1 MTMFKQPCLIKKNT
15 KTLRSKLEK
24 MGYQYAP
31 LRSQRSTYDNLK
43 DPWIVCI
50 YDIYTCVDS
59 IFFEDLKDEVKALA
73 SNPDAQ
79 SMGLST
85 EFQYFSRQQEDQFLE
100 CASQK

>member
-1 MTMFKQPCLIKKNT
+1 MFKQPCLIKKNT

-31 LRSQRSTYDNLK
+31 IRSQKLNYDNLK
-43 DPWIVCI
+43 DPWIACT

-59 IFFEDLKDEVKALA
+59 IFFENLKDEVKALA
-73 SNPDAQ
+73 SNLDAQ
-79 SMGLST
+79 ALGLAT
-85 EFQYFSRQQEDQFLE
+85 EFQCFSRHQESQFLE